1 MFEFSKIFYLQHFAE
16 IRDLCLMIQK
26 CSIFLEY
33 KILDEIFEFVTTPS
47 QEEDP
52 QWMKMNIIMIIIF
65 VYICVLVF

>member
-1 MFEFSKIFYLQHFAE
+1 
-16 IRDLCLMIQK
+16 MIQK
-26 CSIFLEY
+26 GSIFLEY